1 VIIEL
6 IRVAQSEKGTF
17 GVIVKEGI
25 PICVTCEDPWND
37 NKTGISCI
45 PEGAYSV
52 MPHSGPKYKDVWIL
66 REVPGREAI
75 LIHNGNSIADTR
87 GCILVGKSFSWA
99 SISNSRETLDYL
111 RGVLPGNFSLHIKNA
126 FRKEKSNGMASK

>member
-6 IRVAQSEKGTF
+6 IRVAQSDKGTF
-17 GVIVKEGI
+17 GVLVKEGI

-37 NKTGISCI
+37 NKVGISCI

-52 MPHSGPKYKDVWIL
+52 LPHSGEKYKNVWRL
-66 REVPGREAI
+66 REVPGRSDI

-87 GCILVGKSFSWA
+87 GCILVGKGFSWA
-99 SISNSRETLDYL
+99 SITNSRETLDYL
-111 RGVLPGNFSLHIKNA
+111 RGVLPGNFTLQIKNA
-126 FRKEKSNGMASK
+126 FRKEKSNA